1 MPKYT
6 VQANRV
12 QTGYVVVEAPDIM
25 SAVGVAEEQ
34 KDELEHVVTDD
45 SLYFTFATPND
56 LE

>member
-12 QTGYVVVEAPDIM
+12 QTGYVIVEADDIM
-25 SAVGVAEEQ
+25 SAVEVAEAQ
-34 KDELEHVVTDD
+34 KGELEHIVTDD

-56 LE
+56 LT